1 MKIRILFIVFIIG
14 SSGIISGA
22 SDTLF
27 YQAFRDIV
35 ISNYPLIRKA
45 NLNEDIS
52 EAFLLKGRG
61 ALDSKFAGYY
71 DRKRFD
77 NKDYFTTWQSQLKIP
92 TRLPVDL
99 ALGYEN
105 NDGEFLNPENS
116 VPDYGLMYGT
126 ININL
131 LRGLIFDDQRYNL
144 RNAELKGIKSQIERD
159 LMIREI
165 LFQANLSYLDWSAS
179 YQKSL
184 LYEQYLNT
192 ISDRHQNIIQLFENG
207 DNPAIDT
214 VESRVNLNTAIDK
227 YLQASKNLMYKR
239 QKLELFIW
247 DEEGNPLAIDNEIIP
262 ETPDTVII
270 VFEDISQL
278 PVPVFENDPIIR
290 KVANKI
296 EQLSLENKLESE
308 NLKPAL
314 DVKFN
319 TLVNIGNNDFSPL
332 YSANDYKLGIGFEM
346 PLQNRK
352 TRGQLDLNK
361 AMIGQ
366 LEWDQLLYRQKLQN
380 DYTRLGNSISLNQRI
395 LANAQLKVNNSEQ
408 LYQAEVFKFELGES
422 SVFLLNQRERKYLEA
437 RLEELSAVKDLGQ
450 DFNDLYY
457 LKLGQEVQ

>member
-1 MKIRILFIVFIIG
+1 
-14 SSGIISGA
+14 
-22 SDTLF
+22 
-27 YQAFRDIV
+27 
-35 ISNYPLIRKA
+35 
-45 NLNEDIS
+45 
-52 EAFLLKGRG
+52 
-61 ALDSKFAGYY
+61 
-71 DRKRFD
+71 
-77 NKDYFTTWQSQLKIP
+77 
-92 TRLPVDL
+92 
-99 ALGYEN
+99 
-105 NDGEFLNPENS
+105 
-116 VPDYGLMYGT
+116 
-126 ININL
+126 
-131 LRGLIFDDQRYNL
+131 
-144 RNAELKGIKSQIERD
+144 LKGIKSQIERD

-165 LFQANLSYLDWSAS
+165 LFQANLSYLNWSAS

-192 ISDRHQNIIQLFENG
+192 ISDRHQNIIQLYENG

-214 VESRVNLNTAIDK
+214 IESRVNLNTAIDK
-227 YLQASKNLMYKR
+227 YLQASKDLMYKR

-247 DEEGNPLAIDNEIIP
+247 DEEGNPLSIENEIIP

-296 EQLSLENKLESE
+296 EQLNLENKLESE

-332 YSANDYKLGIGFEM
+332 YSTNDYKLGIGFEM

-380 DYTRLGNSISLNQRI
+380 DFIRLGNSISLNQRI
-395 LANAQLKVNNSEQ
+395 LANAQLKVRNSQQ

-437 RLEELSAVKDLGQ
+437 RLEELNAVKDLGQ